1 MPHITVDH
9 SDSLTGAFDRPGF
22 ARALH
27 PLVAE
32 IAKASV
38 GDCKTRF
45 RRVDETF
52 VADGAAGHAVI
63 HAEIALRPGRAGA
76 VKAELGQAVLALLRE
91 HVAPA
96 PGVTVHAS
104 VEVRDLGDA
113 YAKHAGA

>member
-9 SDSLTGAFDRPGF
+9 SGSLTASFDRPGF

-32 IAKASV
+32 IAKTSAA
-38 GDCKTRF
+38 GCKTRF

-52 VADGAAGHAVI
+52 VADGAPEHAVI
-63 HAEIALRPGRAGA
+63 HVDVALKPGRTGA
-76 VKAELGQAVLALLRE
+76 VKAELTEAVLALLLK
-91 HVAPA
+91 HVAPT

-104 VEVRDLGDA
+104 VDLRELDDA
-113 YAKHAGA
+113 YAKHIVE